1 MYVPVE
7 LHRFISDVMILV
19 LWIYSCHPHHH
30 CRNPLHPRVP
40 LIHDPQG
47 CLQQAVMGLC
57 QDVAAPASAPARP
70 RPGPGTALICSHSS
84 SRQSVK
90 HWGKIFCLPEQLLI
104 NCPFIDA
111 QDKFCRLSPS
121 ISCCPPPL
129 LYHYTLSH
137 FHNVH
142 MLWSSLSA
150 CSSAPCGLVKLAHS
164 LYLSINYGDA
174 KGAPH
179 FPRSLCKRQMERK
192 RNRGGS

>member
-1 MYVPVE
+1 M
-7 LHRFISDVMILV
+7 
-19 LWIYSCHPHHH
+19 
-30 CRNPLHPRVP
+30 P

-57 QDVAAPASAPARP
+57 QVVVAAPASAPARP

-111 QDKFCRLSPS
+111 QDKFCLLSFPLLSPS
-121 ISCCPPPL
+121 PPL
-129 LYHYTLSH
+129 HISLH
-137 FHNVH
+137 
-142 MLWSSLSA
+142 SSLSPRSGSP

-164 LYLSINYGDA
+164 LYLSINYRDA
-174 KGAPH
+174 TGAAQSA
-179 FPRSLCKRQMERK
+179 RALCKSLMGKER
-192 RNRGGS
+192 GLGMQLWD